1 MLQKILSALF
11 ISSILWS
18 CSGNNNLPNTDIDVA
33 RTFIKDVQQNN
44 FKDAKELLLKEQAN
58 VEYIDLLEK
67 HYNKKS
73 PAELEKYKDADI
85 IVNEMTPLNDSTT
98 IINYSNSYN
107 KAEKNKLKLVRQNG
121 QWLVDLKYT
130 FSGNM

>member
-1 MLQKILSALF
+1 MLKQILPAFF
-11 ISSILWS
+11 IGSILWS
-18 CSGNNNLPNTDIDVA
+18 CNQNKLPNTDIDVA

-44 FKDAKELLLKEQAN
+44 FKDAKDLLLKEQAN

-67 HYNKKS
+67 HYHTKTA
-73 PAELEKYKDADI
+73 AELDKYKAADI
-85 IVNEMTPLNDSTT
+85 IVNEITPVNDTIT

>member
-1 MLQKILSALF
+1 MLKQILPFIF

-18 CSGNNNLPNTDIDVA
+18 CSQHKLPNTDIDVA

-44 FKDAKELLLKEQAN
+44 FKDAKDLLLKEQAN
-58 VEYIDLLEK
+58 IEYIDLLEK
-67 HYNKKS
+67 HYHTK
-73 PAELEKYKDADI
+73 PAAELEKYKDADI
-85 IVNEMTPLNDSTT
+85 IVNEITPVDDTTT

-107 KAEKNKLKLVRQNG
+107 KAEKNKLKLIRQNG

>member
-1 MLQKILSALF
+1 MFQKILSAVF

-58 VEYIDLLEK
+58 IEYIDLLEK

-73 PAELEKYKDADI
+73 EAELEKYKDADI
-85 IVNEMTPLNDSTT
+85 IVNEMTALNDSTT